1 MNFTIEPIDPLVSPN
16 NNIIIIL
23 EKQEDNRF
31 IKQIDIKEKNKKLL
45 INEICSGIN
54 RLENMIKNSIH
65 KK

>member
-1 MNFTIEPIDPLVSPN
+1 MNFTIEPIDPLVSPDN
-16 NNIIIIL
+16 NNNNVIIL
-23 EKQEDNRF
+23 EKQEK
-31 IKQIDIKEKNKKLL
+31 KQIDIKEKNKKLL